1 MANLTADLKWIRQQ
15 VERAQAEA
23 AGRLKLGAITRWEQ
37 KEDYVN
43 QFSEDFTGLVVH
55 LTIDDPI
62 AGDTFNGKKNMSQ
75 TEYDELKRQI
85 LGTLD
90 SPPASAFA

>member
-1 MANLTADLKWIRQQ
+1 MSLSISRQKPHTHITLSAMAGFFYL
-15 VERAQAEA
+15 
-23 AGRLKLGAITRWEQ
+23 Q

-55 LTIDDPI
+55 LTMDDPI

-90 SPPASAFA
+90 SPPASAVA